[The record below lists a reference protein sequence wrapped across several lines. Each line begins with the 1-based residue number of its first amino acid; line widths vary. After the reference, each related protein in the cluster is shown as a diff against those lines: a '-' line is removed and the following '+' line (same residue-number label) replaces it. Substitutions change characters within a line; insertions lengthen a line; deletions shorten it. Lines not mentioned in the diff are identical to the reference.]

1 MNCNQVILVDLEDR
15 PIGVMEKLEAHQKGL
30 LHRAFSVFL
39 INNQNKILLQR
50 RALSKYHS
58 PGLWT
63 NSVCSHQCVDESNE
77 EAAARRLFEELGIEE
92 APELKDLFTFQY
104 HAQFDNGLQEHEFD
118 HVLFGKYNG
127 YLLPNPDE
135 VAEIKWMEADEIS
148 EWLERSPDEFTV
160 WFQLIF
166 ERFRKAIR
174 QGDKA
179 IKV

>member
-1 MNCNQVILVDLEDR
+1 MNCNQVILVDSEDR
-15 PIGVMEKLEAHQKGL
+15 PIGVMEKLEAHEKGI

-39 INNQNKILLQR
+39 VNNQNKILLQR

-63 NSVCSHQCVDESNE
+63 NSVCSHQCEGESNE
-77 EAAARRLFEELGIEE
+77 EAAARRLNEELGIEHS
-92 APELKDLFTFQY
+92 PELTDLFTFQY

-127 YLLPNPDE
+127 YLVPNPDE
-135 VAEIKWMEADEIS
+135 VAEIKWIDADDIS
-148 EWLERSPDEFTV
+148 EWLERSPDDFTV

-166 ERFRKAIR
+166 ERFRAAIQQKAS
-174 QGDKA
+174 
-179 IKV
+179 VSSV

>member
-1 MNCNQVILVDLEDR
+1 MNCNQVILVDSEDR

-39 INNQNKILLQR
+39 VNNQNKILLQR

-77 EAAARRLFEELGIEE
+77 EAAARRLNEELGIEE

-104 HAQFDNGLQEHEFD
+104 HAKFDNGLQEHEFD

-127 YLLPNPDE
+127 YLLPNPEE
-135 VAEIKWMEADEIS
+135 VAEVKWMDADEIS
-148 EWLERSPDEFTV
+148 EWLERSPEEFTV
-160 WFQLIF
+160 WFRLIF
-166 ERFRKAIR
+166 ERFRGAIR
-174 QGDKA
+174 QVDKA
-179 IKV
+179 ITA

>member
-179 IKV
+179 ITV